1 MIFQD
6 PMTTLNPVLRID
18 TQMIEA
24 VRAHEKISEKAARE
38 RARDALAKVGIP
50 SPEERLKAYPNQ
62 FSGGNAPACGH
73 SQRPCST
80 ARRFSWPTSRRL
92 RSTSPFQ
99 AQILSEVQDL
109 CAETGTAA
117 GLDHA

>member
-62 FSGGNAPACGH
+62 FSGGMR
-73 SQRPCST
+73 QRVAIATALLNRPTVFVAGRADDC
-80 ARRFSWPTSRRL
+80 ARRHHPGANPVRGAGPVRGN
-92 RSTSPFQ
+92 RN
-99 AQILSEVQDL
+99 
-109 CAETGTAA
+109 GA